1 MKAPIKSSEL
11 GISAL
16 TSLLF
21 IILCVTLGRLIGSSF
36 VPTTIEDFIVLYL
49 IHFVFSITFFCL
61 KNLRRKS
68 TAPLDD
74 NSENGNIK

>member
-1 MKAPIKSSEL
+1 MKALIKPSEL

-36 VPTTIEDFIVLYL
+36 VPTTIEDSIVLYL
-49 IHFVFSITFFCL
+49 IHFAFIITFYCL

-74 NSENGNIK
+74 NSENGNIT